1 MKNLT
6 ARLRGFWFADA
17 GAIAAEFG
25 LVISML
31 IVILMGCYEA
41 GRYILLHQ
49 KLDRTSTSVADLVAQ
64 AGGMSMA
71 ILNDTYAAGD
81 EQTKPFNLA
90 TDGRIIVTSVY
101 RPDTNNPKVV
111 WQCKGGGAYAGAVSA
126 IGSKGA
132 DASMPANFTVG
143 VGENVIVAEVFYDY
157 HPFLFNGIFQPSVFV
172 HTTFT
177 RPRGNFLTVDPG
189 C

>member
-1 MKNLT
+1 MRDLV
-6 ARLRGFWFADA
+6 ARIRGFWTADA

-25 LVISML
+25 LVISVL

-49 KLDRTSTSVADLVAQ
+49 KLDRTSTSVADLIAQ
-64 AGGMSMA
+64 ASGMSIP

-81 EQTKPFNLA
+81 EQTLPFDLA
-90 TDGRIIVTSVY
+90 THGRIIISSIY

-111 WQCKGGGAYAGAVSA
+111 WQCKGGGAFGGATSN
-126 IGSKGA
+126 IGAKNA
-132 DASMPANFTVG
+132 DASLPANFTVG
-143 VGENVIVAEVFYDY
+143 VGENVVVAEVFYDY
-157 HPFLFNGIFQPSVFV
+157 QPFLFNGIFQPSVFV

-177 RPRGNFLTVDPG
+177 RPRGTLLTADPG